1 MKSMEDLIHMLNEA
15 SKAYY
20 NGEST
25 MTDIEYD
32 KLFDELKSLEERTG
46 LIYSNSPSIN
56 VGAKTLSNLPEVTH
70 NHLML
75 SLDKCHS
82 PQEIIDFSKPFLL
95 RQYQY
100 LHLLI

>member
-1 MKSMEDLIHMLNEA
+1 MKLMEDLIHMLNEA

-46 LIYSNSPSIN
+46 LIYSNSPTQN
-56 VGAKTLSNLPEVTH
+56 VGATVLDHLTKKT
-70 NHLML
+70 
-75 SLDKCHS
+75 
-82 PQEIIDFSKPFLL
+82 ID
-95 RQYQY
+95 
-100 LHLLI
+100 I

>member
-1 MKSMEDLIHMLNEA
+1 MKLMEDLIYMLNEA

-46 LIYSNSPSIN
+46 LIYSNSPTQK
-56 VGAKTLSNLPEVTH
+56 VGDVV
-70 NHLML
+70 
-75 SLDKCHS
+75 LDKFVKVKH
-82 PQEIIDFSKPFLL
+82 EKKVRAAEAEVERIKAELVKAEK
-95 RQYQY
+95 Y
-100 LHLLI
+100 LENLKKGA